1 MLCIGSNDKRCV
13 FLSQCFREKTV
24 SVFELIEK
32 ISEEQF
38 NSFKTMWTL
47 LTWKI
52 LERIWMV
59 EQSKYQKQMQEAEE
73 VVVTDGVEEEDTEV
87 AGEAEEE
94 VEDTEKGAMV
104 EEVWLAI
111 TFLADRL
118 KFQ

>member
-1 MLCIGSNDKRCV
+1 
-13 FLSQCFREKTV
+13 
-24 SVFELIEK
+24 
-32 ISEEQF
+32 
-38 NSFKTMWTL
+38 
-47 LTWKI
+47 
-52 LERIWMV
+52 MV
-59 EQSKYQKQMQEAEE
+59 EQSKYQKQMQEVEEAEE